1 MSLIRYIKK
10 DILILVKG
18 STGRL
23 DDTRLTTEK
32 KYIL

>member
-1 MSLIRYIKK
+1 MKK

-18 STGRL
+18 STGSP

>member
-18 STGRL
+18 STGSP